1 MVYKIYKAHKGLR
14 DFSELKGGRVDLIS
28 VKEVRFARNCVVIDI
43 SWEEESILAEQREY
57 LAELLNQAIN
67 EANRLSDGPEE
78 AEVSLL
84 LVDNQ
89 RIHTLNLEYR
99 GVDRPT
105 DVLSFA
111 LQEEVEEEPEFEE
124 GDEMLG
130 DIVISVERA
139 RDQAQEYGH
148 SFEREIVYLAVH
160 GMLHLLGFDHEE
172 EIDKQEM
179 RRKEEEVMAKLKL
192 ERV

>member
-1 MVYKIYKAHKGLR
+1 MI
-14 DFSELKGGRVDLIS
+14 
-28 VKEVRFARNCVVIDI
+28 IDI
-43 SWEEESILAEQREY
+43 SWEEESILQEQREP
-57 LAELLNQAIN
+57 LATMLNKAIN
-67 EANRLSDGPEE
+67 EAVRLSDGSEE

-89 RIHTLNLEYR
+89 RIHALNLEYR

-111 LQEEVEEEPEFEE
+111 LQEEMEEEPEIEE
-124 GDEMLG
+124 EDEMLG

-139 RDQAQEYGH
+139 RDQALEYGH

-160 GMLHLLGFDHEE
+160 GTLHLLGFDHEE
-172 EIDKQEM
+172 ENDKQEM
-179 RRKEEEVMAKLKL
+179 RSKEEEVMSKLKL

>member
-1 MVYKIYKAHKGLR
+1 MQ
-14 DFSELKGGRVDLIS
+14 
-28 VKEVRFARNCVVIDI
+28 
-43 SWEEESILAEQREY
+43 EQREP
-57 LAELLNQAIN
+57 LATMLNKAIN
-67 EANRLSDGPEE
+67 EAVRLSDGSEE

-89 RIHTLNLEYR
+89 RIHALNLEYR

-111 LQEEVEEEPEFEE
+111 LQEEMEEEPEIEE
-124 GDEMLG
+124 EDEMLG

-160 GMLHLLGFDHEE
+160 GTLHLLGFDHEE
-172 EIDKQEM
+172 ENDKQEM
-179 RRKEEEVMAKLKL
+179 RSKEEEVMSKLKL

>member
-1 MVYKIYKAHKGLR
+1 MVYKIYKAHKSLR

-28 VKEVRFARNCVVIDI
+28 VKEGRFARNCVVIDI

-148 SFEREIVYLAVH
+148 SFEREIIYLAVH